1 MPSSPEE
8 CKDVPAAGLAPP
20 KADPTG
26 TDGAVECP
34 QSKIQPVIFCDLDG
48 VLVDFN
54 RGIYR
59 LLRKD
64 ASKLYQTKSGIK
76 RLWSAVSRSPKF
88 FEKLHWTSDGR
99 ELWQS
104 IYHLQPDILT
114 GVPNSKPHDVGRE
127 KYRWCQRELTMPPKA
142 PNKTRRGHEAN
153 KKANENSQYNHV
165 EVSTSSMIFNHID
178 MAARHPQRHDKVS
191 GSKRSKSVDCDNHEI
206 VVNVISCW
214 SRYKHFECVV
224 PGSILIDDRETLQ
237 ADWERAGGVFVHHT
251 DTPTT
256 LRKLRGLGIP
266 VKHVPDAP
274 TKAAT
279 SNHRHGGKPTKAV
292 KSHNHR
298 NKRNGCKHKYV
309 KSSISNSHEEKAR
322 IRQEGENPA
331 LAEPS

>member
-1 MPSSPEE
+1 MSAPSSLQPSSRQQLPSSPEE
-8 CKDVPAAGLAPP
+8 RKVVPDAGLAPP
-20 KADPTG
+20 DADPTG
-26 TDGAVECP
+26 TDEAVECP
-34 QSKIQPVIFCDLDG
+34 QKKIRPIIFCDLDG

-153 KKANENSQYNHV
+153 KKVNENSQYNQNPPKV
-165 EVSTSSMIFNHID
+165 NNNQANIIYPSTQKKLSSE
-178 MAARHPQRHDKVS
+178 Q
-191 GSKRSKSVDCDNHEI
+191 
-206 VVNVISCW
+206 ISD
-214 SRYKHFECVV
+214 FLLE
-224 PGSILIDDRETLQ
+224 
-237 ADWERAGGVFVHHT
+237 FF
-251 DTPTT
+251 
-256 LRKLRGLGIP
+256 
-266 VKHVPDAP
+266 
-274 TKAAT
+274 
-279 SNHRHGGKPTKAV
+279 
-292 KSHNHR
+292 
-298 NKRNGCKHKYV
+298 
-309 KSSISNSHEEKAR
+309 
-322 IRQEGENPA
+322 
-331 LAEPS
+331 